1 MSLDTK
7 RDIHQ
12 EPAWGRKM
20 VNGTVNMSLGGMK
33 QTFFVWVNN
42 NTEKF
47 SSLFNFILNVK
58 SFETRKHSSR
68 MRTARLVDQKEGFPS
83 QHPSSQIPPSW
94 HPHSWH
100 LASYPLMETPLHG
113 TLSFHPLHG
122 TPLSWHSFMAPPCEH
137 NESQTSVKHPLAP
150 NFVCGWWKGIVV
162 DMKII
167 PRQYSTFSYSYISP
181 ICFMQNL

>member
-68 MRTARLVDQKEGFPS
+68 MRTARLLTRKRGSLHSTHLHRSPLHDTSP
-83 QHPSSQIPPSW
+83 HPPSW
-94 HPHSWH
+94 KLPFMEPLLSW
-100 LASYPLMETPLHG
+100 
-113 TLSFHPLHG
+113 HPLHG
-122 TPLSWHSFMAPPCEH
+122 TPLSWHSFMAPPCEQ
-137 NESQTSVKHPLAP
+137 NESQTGVKHSLAP